1 MKLNLAKYNLI
12 WLIKW
17 LTLASLHGKKLA
29 KSKVKYMY
37 WWDEPNCFTCLCNL

>member
-1 MKLNLAKYNLI
+1 MVDTCEFA
-12 WLIKW
+12 WE
-17 LTLASLHGKKLA
+17 KLA